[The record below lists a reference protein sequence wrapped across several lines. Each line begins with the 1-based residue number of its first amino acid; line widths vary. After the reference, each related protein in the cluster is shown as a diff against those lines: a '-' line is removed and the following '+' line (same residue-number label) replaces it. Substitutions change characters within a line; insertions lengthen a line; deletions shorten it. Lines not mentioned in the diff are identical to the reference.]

1 MTNQNALLGL
11 CNYVFEKQHY
21 SYCQCVHQ
29 IACAIVLEKGT
40 AYYFKNR
47 MPIWQDVEMLT
58 KRETKILTG
67 NYASNMGIRDFVQKM
82 GC

>member
-1 MTNQNALLGL
+1 MTSCKFA
-11 CNYVFEKQHY
+11 
-21 SYCQCVHQ
+21 
-29 IACAIVLEKGT
+29 
-40 AYYFKNR
+40 
-47 MPIWQDVEMLT
+47 EMLT